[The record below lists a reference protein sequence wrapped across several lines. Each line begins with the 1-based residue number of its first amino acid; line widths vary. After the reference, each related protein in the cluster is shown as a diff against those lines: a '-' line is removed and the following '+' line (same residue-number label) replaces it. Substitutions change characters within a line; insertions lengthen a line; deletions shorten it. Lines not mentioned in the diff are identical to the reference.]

1 MLTLRSKGFVM
12 AVRLNHLGNH
22 DKEKHLDV
30 LRISSGFV
38 FVFVFK
44 PFPSM
49 MVEFVETEL
58 CARVPMAVS
67 PSVPP

>member
-38 FVFVFK
+38 FVFK

-49 MVEFVETEL
+49 MVEFVETEP
-58 CARVPMAVS
+58 CARAPMAVS